1 MTQVVDPAAYRYQ
14 ADLPDAIDAYLAA
27 LRRTQMYA
35 LTYRGADLSRLIGI
49 EIYFRLINDPG
60 LREAYRSFDAD
71 GQSVEFGPRV
81 PLSEWA
87 VRIYPYLAK
96 VRSASLPAF
105 SRVMSFISASTQCLI
120 ASVRAR
126 RECASVVKSGPGV
139 RPVAM
144 LALSRRF
151 FLYLLPIR
159 HSINGPVCWLI
170 PEDASWASEI
180 EALGDAISRIKDIFE
195 EPPQGFISLPLQNW
209 TLTLQRFDAYL
220 DALWSVDPAVV
231 VVVEGNHPE
240 DEIVAR
246 VAEIAG
252 ARSLCLQQGWSPFI
266 HSGFRRM
273 RFDAFCAWGKAF
285 ADMLA
290 PYNPRQ
296 RFMVT
301 GSPVVSPVE
310 AKVNAA
316 AKAISFFL
324 QRDSLVISEASW
336 RGMLEFVDWC
346 AATFPEWQILVR
358 EHPAIP
364 FFSEDFARIRQ
375 RANVTFCPASDIS
388 LQEVLDR
395 SRIAVA
401 IFSTTLIE
409 SLARRVAPLI
419 VNVTGAP
426 RYYPDLAAQG
436 VAIEVHDYEEA
447 RAKMAD
453 LIEGGADAVI
463 ARMPEVVDKY
473 FGVAAVDALV
483 NIVREIH
490 QLEAS

>member
-1 MTQVVDPAAYRYQ
+1 MTQVIDAAAYRFQ
-14 ADLPDAIDAYLAA
+14 ADLPDAIDAYVAT
-27 LRRTQMYA
+27 LRRSQLYA
-35 LTYRGADLSRLIGI
+35 FTYRGADLSRLIGI
-49 EIYFRLINDPG
+49 ELYFRLVNDPA
-60 LREAYRSFDAD
+60 LRAAYGACRFG
-71 GQSVEFGPRV
+71 GQNSEFGPNV
-81 PLSEWA
+81 PLSEVA
-87 VRIYPYLAK
+87 ARVYPHLTK
-96 VRSASLPAF
+96 DRRTPSLSLSKAT
-105 SRVMSFISASTQCLI
+105 SCIAASTQSLI
-120 ASVRAR
+120 ARLRHRRDGASIATPASEARA
-126 RECASVVKSGPGV
+126 VV
-139 RPVAM
+139 M
-144 LALSRRF
+144 LAISRRF

-159 HSINGPVCWLI
+159 DRINGPVCWLI
-170 PEDASWASEI
+170 PEDAPWAAEI
-180 EALGDAISRIKDIFE
+180 EALGDTVVHIRDSFD
-195 EPPQGFISLPLQNW
+195 EPPRGFVSVPLQNW

-220 DALWSVDPAVV
+220 DALRSLNPAVV

-246 VAEIAG
+246 AADVNG

-266 HSGFRRM
+266 HSGFRHM
-273 RFDAFCAWGKAF
+273 RFDAFCAWGQAF

-296 RFMVT
+296 RFLVS
-301 GSPVVSPVE
+301 GSPVVSPVDT
-310 AKVNAA
+310 KVNHA

-324 QRDSLVISEASW
+324 QRDSLVISEAAW

-346 AATFPEWQILVR
+346 ATTFPEWQILVR

-364 FFSEDFARIRQ
+364 FFSEDFAAIRQ
-375 RANVTFCPASDIS
+375 RVNVTFCPASEMS

-419 VNVTGAP
+419 VNVTGAA
-426 RYYPDLAAQG
+426 RYFPDLEAQG
-436 VAIEVHDYEEA
+436 IAIEVHDYAGA

-453 LIEGGADAVI
+453 LIDGAADAAI
-463 ARMPEVVDKY
+463 ARMPQAVGRY
-473 FGVAAVDALV
+473 FGATADGALG
-483 NIVREIH
+483 NIVQEIR